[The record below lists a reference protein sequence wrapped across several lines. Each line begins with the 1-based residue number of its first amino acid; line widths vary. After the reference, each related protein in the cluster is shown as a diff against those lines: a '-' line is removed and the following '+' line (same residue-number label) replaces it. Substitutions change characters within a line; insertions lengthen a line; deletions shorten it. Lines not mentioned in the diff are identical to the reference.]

1 MLTLFTTAKPFRA
14 HIGIIQRNALQ
25 SWKALHPEIE
35 IILFGNDEGAAEVAQ
50 EFGLRHEPHV
60 ACNELG
66 TKRLNY
72 LFARAQA
79 VARHE
84 ILCYI
89 NCDIILMQDFCRAI
103 ERVRAMHRQF
113 LMVGRRW
120 DTDITA
126 PLPFQS
132 PERHLC
138 SIPRV
143 QRDESPD
150 WRVQELQS
158 PDGQAPERQAQERQ
172 SPDWRGQDLPASDS
186 QTPHWEDDLRN
197 LALRRGRKRT
207 AEWIDYFAFSR
218 GLYGPDMPPFVLRVF
233 WDNWLVWKALDS
245 KKPVVDASR
254 AVMAVH
260 QNHDYSHHPQGKPGV
275 WNGEEARRN
284 AQLAGGWR
292 HLRTIA
298 DATEL
303 LTPEELKPNALRHW
317 STAKRYATQAG
328 RVLYY
333 DVWHPIWF
341 ALLNL
346 TRPLR
351 RSLRH

>member
-35 IILFGNDEGAAEVAQ
+35 IILFGNDEGAAEAAQ
-50 EFGLRHEPHV
+50 EFGLRHEPQV
-60 ACNELG
+60 ECNELG
-66 TKRLNY
+66 TKRLDY

-79 VARHE
+79 IARHG

-89 NCDIILMQDFCRAI
+89 NCDIILMKDFCRAI
-103 ERVRAMHRQF
+103 ERVRAMHREF

-120 DTDITA
+120 DTDITE
-126 PLPFQS
+126 PLAFARPDSQS
-132 PERHLC
+132 R
-138 SIPRV
+138 
-143 QRDESPD
+143 
-150 WRVQELQS
+150 
-158 PDGQAPERQAQERQ
+158 ERQ
-172 SPDWRGQDLPASDS
+172 SPDWQEDLRRLALTRGQ
-186 QTPHWEDDLRN
+186 
-197 LALRRGRKRT
+197 KCT

-245 KKPVVDASR
+245 KRPVVDASR

-260 QNHDYSHHPQGKPGV
+260 QNHDYSHHPQGKQGV

-298 DATEL
+298 DATEV

-328 RVLYY
+328 RIVYY

-351 RSLRH
+351 NALRIR

>member
-1 MLTLFTTAKPFRA
+1 MLTIFTTAKPFRG
-14 HIGIIQRNALQ
+14 HIEIIQRNALQ

-35 IILFGNDEGAAEVAQ
+35 IILFGEDEGAAQAAR

-60 ACNELG
+60 ERNEWG
-66 TKRLNY
+66 TKRLDY

-79 VARHE
+79 IARHDL
-84 ILCYI
+84 LCYI

-120 DTDITA
+120 DTDITE
-126 PLPFQS
+126 PLAFQS
-132 PERHLC
+132 P
-138 SIPRV
+138 
-143 QRDESPD
+143 
-150 WRVQELQS
+150 
-158 PDGQAPERQAQERQ
+158 ERQ

-186 QTPHWEDDLRN
+186 QTPQWQTDLRS
-197 LALRRGRKRT
+197 LALRCGRKCT

-218 GLYGPDMPPFVLRVF
+218 GVYGPDMPPFVLRVF

-260 QNHDYSHHPQGKPGV
+260 QNHDYSHHPQGKAGI
-275 WNGEEARRN
+275 WNGEEAGLN
-284 AQLAGGWR
+284 AHLAGGWR

-303 LTPEELKPNALRHW
+303 LTPEGLKPKTFRHW
-317 STAKRYATQAG
+317 SAAKRYVRQAG
-328 RVLYY
+328 RVFLN
-333 DVWHPIWF
+333 DIWHPVWF
-341 ALLNL
+341 ALLDF

-351 RSLRH
+351 RTLRH